1 MTDIYTTQPAGAPPP
16 TPGTSDNKLNLLIG
30 GAVVF
35 LVIALGV
42 LGWVVIQ
49 GGGDDGSQVATAD
62 TNEARNDRQEKSSD
76 QASKDQGGSGDQD
89 SSAEANGDDQV
100 TLPATDSTA
109 PNAADGGGTGTG
121 SPPAAGTGAAGAA
134 PRGTSQITPTDVNPS
149 NTRDSVPS
157 LKCTKQPLSY
167 GANQLIDGDPQT
179 GWGASKHD
187 GTGETVQFEL
197 GGTKQLSTVGIT
209 PGYLRVAERSA
220 AGCSVVSAFPYNRF
234 INSVRW
240 EFSDGSSVEQSFEN
254 RGEMQSI
261 DVDKQTSFVRMVILS
276 TTRPAGGDD
285 DTVISEAQF
294 TGTP

>member
-1 MTDIYTTQPAGAPPP
+1 MTDIYTTQPAAAPPP
-16 TPGTSDNKLNLLIG
+16 PPGNSDNRLNLLIG
-30 GAVVF
+30 SALVF

-49 GGGDDGSQVATAD
+49 GGGDGGSQVATAD
-62 TNEARNDRQEKSSD
+62 TNETRKDRRGKD
-76 QASKDQGGSGDQD
+76 TDKPSKDQDRSGDAD
-89 SSAEANGDDQV
+89 SSVNEDGDDQV
-100 TLPATDSTA
+100 TLPDSDSTA
-109 PNAADGGGTGTG
+109 PTTADGGGSGAVSSTASGTG
-121 SPPAAGTGAAGAA
+121 GAGVT
-134 PRGTSQITPTDVNPS
+134 PLGTSPITPTAVNPS
-149 NTRDSVPS
+149 NTRDSVN
-157 LKCTKQPLSY
+157 LTCTDQPLSY

-187 GTGETVQFEL
+187 GSGEFVQFEL

-220 AGCSVVSAFPYNRF
+220 AGCSIVSAFPYNRF

-240 EFSDGSSVEQSFEN
+240 EFSDGSSVEQGFEN
-254 RGEMQSI
+254 IDEMQSV

-276 TTRPAGGDD
+276 TTRPAGADD